1 MAILKQ
7 SGVYTLLNIF
17 PVHIYKCFLRIGY
30 YFIIFN
36 LFIDNVLN
44 QVFRTLSSIIN
55 IFKIIS
61 VDISKDKAYF
71 EDLNNEK

>member
-1 MAILKQ
+1 M
-7 SGVYTLLNIF
+7 Y
-17 PVHIYKCFLRIGY
+17 FLRIGY